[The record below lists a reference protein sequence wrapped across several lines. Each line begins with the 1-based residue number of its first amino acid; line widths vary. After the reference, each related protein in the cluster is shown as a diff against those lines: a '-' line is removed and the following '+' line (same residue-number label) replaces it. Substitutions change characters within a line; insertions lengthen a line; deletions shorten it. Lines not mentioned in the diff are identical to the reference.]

1 MDLKI
6 DKLGKKFSQEIIFKD
21 ISYTFYKG
29 SKYAILGANGAGK
42 STLLKILSGALEPSR
57 GSVSAIDNFT
67 FVAPYIDLI
76 EELTASEAYNFHFS
90 FKKKSTRVIDK
101 NHFFQMTSLINDQE
115 KYIHSFSSGMKQRL
129 KLGFAYATEAP
140 LIILDEP
147 TSNLDEKYCQWYK
160 SLFSENFPESILL
173 IGSNLMSEYEMCQ
186 HQLHLSYFK

>member
-1 MDLKI
+1 MLKNLI
-6 DKLGKKFSQEIIFKD
+6 ALGLLRQQQ
-21 ISYTFYKG
+21 
-29 SKYAILGANGAGK
+29 
-42 STLLKILSGALEPSR
+42 TLI
-57 GSVSAIDNFT
+57 
-67 FVAPYIDLI
+67 
-76 EELTASEAYNFHFS
+76 
-90 FKKKSTRVIDK
+90 
-101 NHFFQMTSLINDQE
+101 FFQMTSLINDQE

-186 HQLHLSYFK
+186 HQLDLSYFK